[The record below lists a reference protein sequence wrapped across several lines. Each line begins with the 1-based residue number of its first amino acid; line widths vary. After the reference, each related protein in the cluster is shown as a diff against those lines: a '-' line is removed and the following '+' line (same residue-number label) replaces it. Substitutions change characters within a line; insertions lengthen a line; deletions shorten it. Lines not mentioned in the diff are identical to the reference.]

1 MITNEHQYKVTKG
14 KIADLQKVLDTL
26 ASEQSNLPPLAI
38 EATRKGFLL
47 KIAAMTEELEEYD
60 DLKAGRGEITFAS
73 IAELPIAL
81 IKKRIKLGL
90 TQKELAD
97 KLGIKEQ
104 MVQRYESNQ
113 YESVGFR
120 RLIDVSEALEIE
132 IPLTSVRKISV
143 SQYPPYS
150 KNSLE
155 TGNSMTNMG
164 EVSMQAKSDSI
175 KSSCSVQYNFL
186 NKPKDFVKIWATL
199 SMVK

>member
-26 ASEQSNLPPLAI
+26 AAEQQDLTPLAV

-47 KIAAMTEELEEYD
+47 KIAAMTQELEEYD
-60 DLKAGRGEITFAS
+60 ELKAGRREITFAS
-73 IAELPIAL
+73 ITELPIAL

-113 YESVGFR
+113 YESVGFS
-120 RLIDVSEALEIE
+120 RLIEVSEALEIE
-132 IPLTSVRKISV
+132 IPLTSV
-143 SQYPPYS
+143 
-150 KNSLE
+150 
-155 TGNSMTNMG
+155 
-164 EVSMQAKSDSI
+164 A
-175 KSSCSVQYNFL
+175 
-186 NKPKDFVKIWATL
+186 
-199 SMVK
+199 

>member
-26 ASEQSNLPPLAI
+26 AAEQQDLTPLAV

-47 KIAAMTEELEEYD
+47 KIAAMTQELEEYD
-60 DLKAGRGEITFAS
+60 ELKAGRGEITFAS

-113 YESVGFR
+113 YESVGFS
-120 RLIDVSEALEIE
+120 RLIEVSEALEIE
-132 IPLTSVRKISV
+132 IPLTSV
-143 SQYPPYS
+143 
-150 KNSLE
+150 
-155 TGNSMTNMG
+155 
-164 EVSMQAKSDSI
+164 A
-175 KSSCSVQYNFL
+175 
-186 NKPKDFVKIWATL
+186 
-199 SMVK
+199 

>member
-26 ASEQSNLPPLAI
+26 AAEQQDLTPLAV

-47 KIAAMTEELEEYD
+47 KIAAMTQELEEYD
-60 DLKAGRGEITFAS
+60 ELKAGRGEITFAS

-104 MVQRYESNQ
+104 MIQRYESNQ
-113 YESVGFR
+113 YESVGFS
-120 RLIDVSEALEIE
+120 RLIEVSEALEIE
-132 IPLTSVRKISV
+132 IPLTSV
-143 SQYPPYS
+143 
-150 KNSLE
+150 
-155 TGNSMTNMG
+155 
-164 EVSMQAKSDSI
+164 A
-175 KSSCSVQYNFL
+175 
-186 NKPKDFVKIWATL
+186 
-199 SMVK
+199 

>member
-26 ASEQSNLPPLAI
+26 AAEQQDLTPLVI

-47 KIAAMTEELEEYD
+47 KIAAMTQELEEYD
-60 DLKAGRGEITFAS
+60 ELKAGRGEITFAS

-113 YESVGFR
+113 YESVGFS
-120 RLIDVSEALEIE
+120 RLIEVSEALEIE
-132 IPLTSVRKISV
+132 IPLISV
-143 SQYPPYS
+143 
-150 KNSLE
+150 
-155 TGNSMTNMG
+155 
-164 EVSMQAKSDSI
+164 A
-175 KSSCSVQYNFL
+175 
-186 NKPKDFVKIWATL
+186 
-199 SMVK
+199 

>member
-26 ASEQSNLPPLAI
+26 AAEQQDLTPLAV

-47 KIAAMTEELEEYD
+47 KIAAMTQELEEYD
-60 DLKAGRGEITFAS
+60 ELKAGRGEITFAS

-113 YESVGFR
+113 YESVGFS
-120 RLIDVSEALEIE
+120 RLIEVSEALEIE
-132 IPLTSVRKISV
+132 IPLISV
-143 SQYPPYS
+143 
-150 KNSLE
+150 
-155 TGNSMTNMG
+155 
-164 EVSMQAKSDSI
+164 A
-175 KSSCSVQYNFL
+175 
-186 NKPKDFVKIWATL
+186 
-199 SMVK
+199 

>member
-14 KIADLQKVLDTL
+14 KIADLQKVLNTL
-26 ASEQSNLPPLAI
+26 ASEQQNLTPLAV

-47 KIAAMTEELEEYD
+47 KIAAMTQELEEYD
-60 DLKAGRGEITFAS
+60 ELKAGRREITFAS

-113 YESVGFR
+113 YESVGFS
-120 RLIDVSEALEIE
+120 RLIEVSEALEIE
-132 IPLTSVRKISV
+132 IPLTSV
-143 SQYPPYS
+143 
-150 KNSLE
+150 
-155 TGNSMTNMG
+155 
-164 EVSMQAKSDSI
+164 A
-175 KSSCSVQYNFL
+175 
-186 NKPKDFVKIWATL
+186 
-199 SMVK
+199 

>member
-26 ASEQSNLPPLAI
+26 AAEQQDLTPLAV

-47 KIAAMTEELEEYD
+47 KIAAMTQELEEYD
-60 DLKAGRGEITFAS
+60 ELKAGRREITFAS

-113 YESVGFR
+113 YESVGFS
-120 RLIDVSEALEIE
+120 RLIEVSEALEIE
-132 IPLTSVRKISV
+132 IPLTSV
-143 SQYPPYS
+143 
-150 KNSLE
+150 
-155 TGNSMTNMG
+155 
-164 EVSMQAKSDSI
+164 A
-175 KSSCSVQYNFL
+175 
-186 NKPKDFVKIWATL
+186 
-199 SMVK
+199 